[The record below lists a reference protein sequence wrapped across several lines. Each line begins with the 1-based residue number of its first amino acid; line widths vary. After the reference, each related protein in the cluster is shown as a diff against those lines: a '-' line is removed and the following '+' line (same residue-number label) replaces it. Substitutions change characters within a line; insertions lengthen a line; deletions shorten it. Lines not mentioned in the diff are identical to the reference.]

1 MAEEK
6 KIKDPK
12 IKEFIVAIEIS
23 SSKIT
28 GIAGRKNADGSI
40 TVLAYAREESNSFVR
55 RGKVFNIDKTAQCL
69 INIKSKLEKTRHAA
83 IGKAYIGIGGQSLH
97 SIRNSVKM
105 PLAHGTIISKETREE
120 LMPIEIAL
128 IQTKNYCKSSLKNT
142 KSAMS
147 TNLSQ

>member
-69 INIKSKLEKTRHAA
+69 INIKSKLEKTLHAA

-105 PLAHGTIISKETREE
+105 P
-120 LMPIEIAL
+120 
-128 IQTKNYCKSSLKNT
+128 
-142 KSAMS
+142 
-147 TNLSQ
+147 